1 MGASARENTRAD
13 ITCVHTLVNT
23 MNPWRK
29 LMTKKRN
36 SAVGFIAAVAIA
48 VSGLF
53 VPSANAANEIVVWAD
68 GDRGPNLVKTLAEK
82 GDWVSGYTITVK
94 SFSNFDALKDAFDKA
109 TDASGPDI
117 VMGANDWVPTGAK
130 SGKLAPITLTAS
142 QKARFTAG
150 QLFDLT
156 YKGKLYGVP
165 VDVNNVAMIY
175 NTDLVKTAP
184 KTFGEMVAFYKANK
198 AAKGLKAGLCVA
210 GGGMSWGA
218 HSVFSALGADAY
230 QFDSRDKIVYNRS
243 FNGTAFGKN
252 VRTYLL
258 DGKKSNGFFPATDT
272 GCGDNFKDG
281 KVPYAIIGNW
291 EWKDYVA
298 KGFTM
303 NLMPV
308 PGVVANKPGKMFG
321 SVSGALLTTFAA
333 KHGVEAGAKSLLT
346 NFFGSTEGQVRYQ
359 KIEGRPPAEKGAALD
374 ATVSAAQRGF
384 GAAATLSSLPQIG
397 AFLNNNAGG
406 ANYWDS
412 APAYWTAVL
421 VDGKDPVVEGNKL
434 AAIWR
439 ANTSA
444 GKADL

>member
-1 MGASARENTRAD
+1 
-13 ITCVHTLVNT
+13 

-29 LMTKKRN
+29 LMTKKRY
-36 SAVGFIAAVAIA
+36 SAVGFVAAVAIA
-48 VSGLF
+48 VSGLV

-68 GDRGPNLVKTLAEK
+68 ETRGKNLETVFKAK

-94 SFSNFDALKDAFDKA
+94 SFSNFDALKAAIDSA

-117 VMGANDWVPTGAK
+117 VVGANDWVPPLAK
-130 SGKLAPITLTAS
+130 SGKLATVTLTAS
-142 QKARFTAG
+142 QKARFNPTS
-150 QLFDLT
+150 FVDLS

-165 VDVNNVAMIY
+165 VDINNVALIY

-198 AAKGLKAGLCVA
+198 ASKGLKAGLCVA

-218 HSVFSALGADAY
+218 HSIFSALGADAY
-230 QFDSRDKIVYNRS
+230 QFDARDKIVYNRS
-243 FNGTAFGKN
+243 FNGTTFGKN
-252 VRTYLL
+252 VRTYLM
-258 DGKKSNGFFPATDT
+258 DGKKSNGFLPASDA
-272 GCGDNFKDG
+272 GCKDNFLDG
-281 KVPYAIIGNW
+281 KVPFAVIGNW
-291 EWKDYVA
+291 EWSDYVA
-298 KGFTM
+298 KGFAM

-346 NFFGSTEGQVRYQ
+346 NFFGSTAGQVLYQ
-359 KIEGRPPAEKGAALD
+359 KYEGRPPAEKGAALD
-374 ATVSAAQRGF
+374 ATVTAAQRGF
-384 GAAATLSSLPQIG
+384 GAAASLSSLPQIG

-421 VDGKDPVVEGNKL
+421 IDGKDAVVEGNKL
-434 AAIWR
+434 SAIWR
-439 ANTSA
+439 ANITA
-444 GKADL
+444 GKDDL